1 MVYARGVVEPM
12 SMTEEGCVSPSAVQ
26 RVVPGRLKA
35 SKRLITWGMGTRVL
49 GFHFCGNYA
58 NRRTKN
64 LFGGPLMLFEFAVGN
79 FRSINARQSLTQ
91 LAQLRV
97 GLDDFLTERVRD
109 IKGLAARNWPKA
121 RVVPTYPLF

>member
-1 MVYARGVVEPM
+1 MPV
-12 SMTEEGCVSPSAVQ
+12 
-26 RVVPGRLKA
+26 
-35 SKRLITWGMGTRVL
+35 
-49 GFHFCGNYA
+49 
-58 NRRTKN
+58 
-64 LFGGPLMLFEFAVGN
+64 
-79 FRSINARQSLTQ
+79 FRDAILTQ